1 MKFFNLNISKR
12 EILIYFLDLV
22 YAMGV
27 LKILGDFELE
37 SNCLKAS
44 HYLSR
49 VKIQV
54 YEQL

>member
-1 MKFFNLNISKR
+1 MKIFNLNISKR

-22 YAMGV
+22 YTVGV
-27 LKILGDFELE
+27 MKILGDFELE
-37 SNCLKAS
+37 SNSVKAS
-44 HYLSR
+44 HYHSR

>member
-1 MKFFNLNISKR
+1 MKIFNLNISKR

-37 SNCLKAS
+37 SNSLKAS
-44 HYLSR
+44 HYHST